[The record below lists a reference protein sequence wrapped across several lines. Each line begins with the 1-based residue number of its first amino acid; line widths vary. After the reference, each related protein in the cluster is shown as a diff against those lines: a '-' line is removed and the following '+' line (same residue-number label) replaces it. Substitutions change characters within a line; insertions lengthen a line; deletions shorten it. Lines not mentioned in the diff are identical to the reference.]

1 MSWNNFNLKPWL
13 TKQLISNNFVNPT
26 EVQTKVIPLI
36 THGDNLIVS
45 SATGTGKTH
54 AFLIPILNKIEV
66 NKKVQAVIIV
76 PTRELAQQIF
86 TVTKTLIKN
95 QAIKAGC
102 FVGGKQ
108 LPKEKTTTDEPE
120 IVIGTVTRLKTLYQ
134 EQWLNITTAK
144 ILVLDECDM
153 LFELGFIND
162 LDFLMQK
169 SNDKMQCLAF
179 SATINQELTIFLKK
193 YFNHPKVINLNQKTT
208 TPKIEHIF
216 INCPISKRKEQLVQ
230 LVNLINPYLVLIFV
244 NNQEQITTISQL
256 LINNKKKTTVLHSNL
271 TARNRKQI
279 FKRINNLDYQYIV
292 TTDISA
298 RGIDIP
304 GISHI
309 ISWQLPYDLTYYLH
323 RAGRTGR
330 NNQTGISYLFY
341 DDADL
346 KQIQEIKKYNINIE
360 FYKIKNQQLIKE
372 TSLNNNPTPLVKSKL
387 AVQTINRF
395 KTNQKN
401 KTIKPGYKKEFKTK
415 MTKIDKITKKKQ
427 LKKQANSKNHRNYRS
442 SK

>member
-1 MSWNNFNLKPWL
+1 MSWNNFNLKPWI
-13 TKQLISNNFVNPT
+13 TTQLINNNFLNPT
-26 EVQTKVIPLI
+26 EVQTKVIPLVAR
-36 THGDNLIVS
+36 GDNLIVS

-54 AFLIPILNKIEV
+54 AFLIPILNQIVV
-66 NKKVQAVIIV
+66 NKKIQAVIIV

-86 TVTKTLIKN
+86 NVTKALIKN
-95 QAIKAGC
+95 QDIKAAC
-102 FVGGKQ
+102 FIGGKE
-108 LPKEKTTTDEPE
+108 LPKEKITTNEPE
-120 IVIGTVTRLKTLYQ
+120 IVIGTASRLKTLYQ
-134 EQWLNITTAK
+134 EHWLNITTAK

-169 SNDKMQCLAF
+169 SNEKIQCLAF
-179 SATINQELTIFLKK
+179 SATINQELADFLKK
-193 YFNHPKVINLNQKTT
+193 YFINPKIINLNQKNNI
-208 TPKIEHIF
+208 PKIEHIF
-216 INCPISKRKEQLVQ
+216 INCPISKRKEQLLQ
-230 LVNLINPYLVLIFV
+230 LVNLINPYLALIFV
-244 NNQEQITTISQL
+244 NKKEQITTISQL
-256 LINNKKKTTVLHSNL
+256 LIDNNKKTAVLHSNL

-298 RGIDIP
+298 RGIDIS

-323 RAGRTGR
+323 RAGRTAR

-341 DDADL
+341 DDTDL

-360 FYKIKNQQLIKE
+360 YYKIKNKQLVKE
-372 TSLNNNPTPLVKSKL
+372 ISLTNSPKDIVKSKL

-395 KTNQKN
+395 KTTQKN

-415 MTKIDKITKKKQ
+415 MTKIDKITKKQQAKRTKN
-427 LKKQANSKNHRNYRS
+427 KKS
-442 SK
+442 SKL

>member
-1 MSWNNFNLKPWL
+1 MSWNNFNLKPWI
-13 TKQLISNNFVNPT
+13 TKALINNNFLNPT
-26 EVQTKVIPLI
+26 EVQNKVIPAVLR
-36 THGDNLIVS
+36 GDNLIVS

-54 AFLIPILNKIEV
+54 AFLIPILNQIIA

-95 QAIKAGC
+95 QPIKAAC
-102 FVGGKQ
+102 FIGGSE
-108 LPKEKTTTDEPE
+108 LPKAKTMTDEPE

-134 EQWLNITTAK
+134 ERWLNITTAK
-144 ILVLDECDM
+144 FLVLDECDM

-169 SNDKMQCLAF
+169 SNDKIQCLAF
-179 SATINQELTIFLKK
+179 SATINQEVAVFLKK
-193 YFNHPKVINLNQKTT
+193 YLTNPKIINLNQKNSV
-208 TPKIEHIF
+208 PKIEHIF
-216 INCPISKRKEQLVQ
+216 INCPIIKRKEQLLQ

-244 NNQEQITTISQL
+244 NNQEQMTIISQL
-256 LINNKKKTTVLHSNL
+256 LIENQNKVAILHSNL

-304 GISHI
+304 GVSHI

-341 DDADL
+341 DDSDL
-346 KQIQEIKKYNINIE
+346 KQLQEIKKYNINIE
-360 FYKIKNQQLIKE
+360 YYKIKNKQLVKE
-372 TSLNNNPTPLVKSKL
+372 TSLTNNKEIPKSKI
-387 AVQTINRF
+387 AIQTINRF
-395 KTNQKN
+395 KTTQKN

-415 MTKIDKITKKKQ
+415 MTKIDKISKKQQNKRTKKF
-427 LKKQANSKNHRNYRS
+427 KKS
-442 SK
+442 

>member
-1 MSWNNFNLKPWL
+1 MSWNNFNLKPWI
-13 TKQLISNNFVNPT
+13 TKTLINNNFLNPT

-36 THGDNLIVS
+36 ARGDNLIVS

-54 AFLIPILNKIEV
+54 AFLIPILNKIEA

-95 QAIKAGC
+95 QAIKAAC
-102 FVGGKQ
+102 FVGGNE
-108 LPKEKTTTDEPE
+108 LPKEKTTTNEPE

-134 EQWLNITTAK
+134 ERWLNITTAK

-169 SNDKMQCLAF
+169 SNEKIQCLAF
-179 SATINQELTIFLKK
+179 SATINQELEIFLKK
-193 YFNHPKVINLNQKTT
+193 YFSNPKIVNLNHKNNV
-208 TPKIEHIF
+208 PKIEHIF
-216 INCPISKRKEQLVQ
+216 INCPISKRKEQLLQ

-244 NNQEQITTISQL
+244 NKKEQITTISEL
-256 LINNKKKTTVLHSNL
+256 LIDNNKKTAVLHSNL
-271 TARNRKQI
+271 TPRNRKQI

-304 GISHI
+304 SISHI

-323 RAGRTGR
+323 RAGRTAR

-341 DDADL
+341 DDTDL

-360 FYKIKNQQLIKE
+360 YYKIKNNQLVKE
-372 TSLNNNPTPLVKSKL
+372 TSLSNNSKEIAKSKL
-387 AVQTINRF
+387 ALQTINRF
-395 KTNQKN
+395 KTTKTNKN
-401 KTIKPGYKKEFKTK
+401 IKPGYKKEFKTK
-415 MTKIDKITKKKQ
+415 MIKIDKITKKQ
-427 LKKQANSKNHRNYRS
+427 QAKKARHK
-442 SK
+442 KI

>member
-1 MSWNNFNLKPWL
+1 MSWNNFNLKPWI
-13 TKQLISNNFVNPT
+13 TKTLINNNFLNPT
-26 EVQTKVIPLI
+26 EVQTKVMPLI
-36 THGDNLIVS
+36 ARGDNLIVS

-54 AFLIPILNKIEV
+54 AFLIPILNKIEA

-95 QAIKAGC
+95 QAIKAAC
-102 FVGGKQ
+102 FVGGNE
-108 LPKEKTTTDEPE
+108 LPKEKTTTNEPE

-134 EQWLNITTAK
+134 ERWLNITTAK

-169 SNDKMQCLAF
+169 SNEKIQCLAF
-179 SATINQELTIFLKK
+179 SATINQELEIFLKK
-193 YFNHPKVINLNQKTT
+193 YFSNPKIVNLNHKNNA
-208 TPKIEHIF
+208 PKIEHIF
-216 INCPISKRKEQLVQ
+216 INCPISKRKEQLLQ

-244 NNQEQITTISQL
+244 NKKEQITTISQL
-256 LINNKKKTTVLHSNL
+256 LIDNNKKTTVLHSNL
-271 TARNRKQI
+271 TPRNRKQI

-323 RAGRTGR
+323 RAGRTAR

-341 DDADL
+341 DDTDL

-360 FYKIKNQQLIKE
+360 YYKIKNNQLVKE
-372 TSLNNNPTPLVKSKL
+372 TSLANNSKEIAKSKL
-387 AVQTINRF
+387 ALQTINRF
-395 KTNQKN
+395 KTTKTNKN
-401 KTIKPGYKKEFKTK
+401 IKPGYKKEFKTK
-415 MTKIDKITKKKQ
+415 MIKIDKITKKQ
-427 LKKQANSKNHRNYRS
+427 QAKKARHK
-442 SK
+442 KI

>member
-1 MSWNNFNLKPWL
+1 MSWNNFNLKPWI
-13 TKQLISNNFVNPT
+13 TKALINNNFLNPT

-36 THGDNLIVS
+36 ARGDNLIVS

-54 AFLIPILNKIEV
+54 AFLIPILNKIEA

-95 QAIKAGC
+95 QAIKAAC
-102 FVGGKQ
+102 FVGGNE

-134 EQWLNITTAK
+134 EHWLNITTAK

-169 SNDKMQCLAF
+169 SNQKIQCLAF
-179 SATINQELTIFLKK
+179 SATINQELEVFLKK
-193 YFNHPKVINLNQKTT
+193 YFSNPKIVNLNQKSN

-216 INCPISKRKEQLVQ
+216 INCPISKRKEQLLQ

-244 NNQEQITTISQL
+244 NKKEQITPISQL
-256 LINNKKKTTVLHSNL
+256 LIDNNKKTAVLHSNL

-323 RAGRTGR
+323 RAGRTAR

-341 DDADL
+341 DDTDL
-346 KQIQEIKKYNINIE
+346 KQIQELRKYNINIAY
-360 FYKIKNQQLIKE
+360 YKIKNKQLVKE
-372 TSLNNNPTPLVKSKL
+372 TSLTNNSKEIAKSKL

-395 KTNQKN
+395 KTTQKN
-401 KTIKPGYKKEFKTK
+401 KAIKPGYKKEFKTK
-415 MTKIDKITKKKQ
+415 MTKIDKITKKQQAKRARR
-427 LKKQANSKNHRNYRS
+427 KKS
-442 SK
+442 